1 MNKPLLSTLLSLI
14 LVTPVAHAHQ
24 VWIEQQGKTATL
36 QFGEFADNLR
46 ETSPGLL
53 DKFVAPAATLLTKG
67 GERTLKL
74 DKTPQGFV
82 LSSAAATGESI
93 VVEEAS
99 YPMFENN
106 RDGKVSRTVWTP
118 AARYVTDFAERQP
131 KLTFDIVP
139 AGQPGQFKVYYKGQ
153 PAAKVKVSAVIP
165 SGWAKEATSNEQ
177 GLIGFD
183 LPWSGAYV
191 IEGHYTDKTPGERDG
206 KPFDTASFVTSLSF
220 TLPKGIS
227 PVPAGPAAAPGK

>member
-1 MNKPLLSTLLSLI
+1 MNKLLQFALASF
-14 LVTPVAHAHQ
+14 VFVAPIVQAHQ
-24 VWIEQQGKTATL
+24 VWIEHEGKTATL

-53 DKFVAPAATLLTKG
+53 DKFVAPTATLLTKD
-67 GERTLKL
+67 GERALKL

-82 LSSAAATGESI
+82 LSGTAATGESI
-93 VVEEAS
+93 VVEEAN
-99 YPMFENN
+99 YPIFETN
-106 RDGKVSRTVWTP
+106 RDGKVTRTVWTP

-139 AGQPGQFKVYYKGQ
+139 AGQPGQFKVFYKGQ
-153 PAAKVKVSAVIP
+153 PAPKVKVAAVIP
-165 SGWAKEATSNEQ
+165 SGWTKEATSSEQ
-177 GLIGFD
+177 GLVGFE

-191 IEGHYTDKTPGERDG
+191 IEAHFTDKASGERDG

-220 TLPKGIS
+220 VQPKGIAA
-227 PVPAGPAAAPGK
+227 VPAGPAAAPGK